1 MGEEK
6 NTFIVYADDIK
17 EIIDELN
24 DNQVASLFRAMVDYQ
39 VSGKE
44 PGFSG
49 SLRFVWIPI
58 RQHMDRDC
66 AKWQR
71 TKERRSAAGRKGGI
85 RSGEVRNKTNEANEA
100 NEAMLRSGSNAS
112 TNEANEAN
120 ISGEAV
126 NVNVN
131 DNVNVNVNGNVNV
144 PHSFKA
150 VSGDDPLSLSSSL
163 VSYLNKKTGGNYRA
177 TKSVTERIGDL
188 VADGYTAEDMVR
200 VIDLK
205 VSEWGGSEKMRQY
218 LRPSTLFGEKFEE
231 YVQQPD
237 PPEVEESRRAE
248 KELAALDEK
257 RLIAKEVLGR
267 LEKEVKG
274 IEARGVRDHWDE
286 WQVAAD
292 KRDAAR
298 AQLESVEKR
307 IKKLRG
313 D

>member
-1 MGEEK
+1 MAKDSTIFYQGQVDICRRHLDAEQFGRLMGALFDLAGDGEPE
-6 NTFIVYADDIK
+6 VDDDIALAF
-17 EIIDELN
+17 EFMALQQNIDRAKYERICERNRLNAKKGGAPKGNQNARKTTQNNRSVEKQPNAKKNNPN
-24 DNQVASLFRAMVDYQ
+24 DN
-39 VSGKE
+39 E
-44 PGFSG
+44 
-49 SLRFVWIPI
+49 
-58 RQHMDRDC
+58 
-66 AKWQR
+66 
-71 TKERRSAAGRKGGI
+71 
-85 RSGEVRNKTNEANEA
+85 
-100 NEAMLRSGSNAS
+100 
-112 TNEANEAN
+112 
-120 ISGEAV
+120 
-126 NVNVN
+126 N
-131 DNVNVNVNGNVNV
+131 DNDNDNDNENE
-144 PHSFKA
+144 
-150 VSGDDPLSLSSSL
+150 SGLNPDSAPSLSSSL
-163 VSYLNKKTGGNYRA
+163 VDYLNKKTGSNYRA

-188 VADGYTAEDMVR
+188 VADGYTAEDMAR

-205 VSEWGGSEKMRQY
+205 VSEWGDSEKMRQY

-237 PPEVEESRRAE
+237 PPEVEENRREE

-257 RLIAKEVLGR
+257 RLIAKEVLDR

-307 IKKLRG
+307 IEKLRG

>member
-1 MGEEK
+1 MAKDSTIFYQGQVDICRRHLDAEQFGRLMGALFDLAGDGEPE
-6 NTFIVYADDIK
+6 VDDDIALAF
-17 EIIDELN
+17 EFMALQQNIDRAKYERICDRNRLNAKKGGAPKGNQNARKTTQNNRSVEKQPNAKKNNPN
-24 DNQVASLFRAMVDYQ
+24 DN
-39 VSGKE
+39 E
-44 PGFSG
+44 
-49 SLRFVWIPI
+49 
-58 RQHMDRDC
+58 
-66 AKWQR
+66 
-71 TKERRSAAGRKGGI
+71 
-85 RSGEVRNKTNEANEA
+85 
-100 NEAMLRSGSNAS
+100 
-112 TNEANEAN
+112 
-120 ISGEAV
+120 
-126 NVNVN
+126 N
-131 DNVNVNVNGNVNV
+131 DNDNDNDNDNE
-144 PHSFKA
+144 
-150 VSGDDPLSLSSSL
+150 SGLNPDSAPSLSSSL
-163 VSYLNKKTGGNYRA
+163 VDYLNKKTGSNYRA

-188 VADGYTAEDMVR
+188 VADGYTAEDMAR

-257 RLIAKEVLGR
+257 RLVAKEVLGR
-267 LEKEVKG
+267 LEKEVKD

-298 AQLESVEKR
+298 AQLESVVKR

>member
-1 MGEEK
+1 MAKDSTIFYQGQVDICRRHLDAEQFGRLMGALFDLAGDGEPE
-6 NTFIVYADDIK
+6 VDDDIALAF
-17 EIIDELN
+17 EFMALQQNIDRAKYERICERNRLNAKKGGAPKGNQNARKTTQNNRSVEKQPNAKKNNPN
-24 DNQVASLFRAMVDYQ
+24 DN
-39 VSGKE
+39 E
-44 PGFSG
+44 
-49 SLRFVWIPI
+49 
-58 RQHMDRDC
+58 
-66 AKWQR
+66 
-71 TKERRSAAGRKGGI
+71 
-85 RSGEVRNKTNEANEA
+85 
-100 NEAMLRSGSNAS
+100 
-112 TNEANEAN
+112 
-120 ISGEAV
+120 
-126 NVNVN
+126 N
-131 DNVNVNVNGNVNV
+131 DNDNDNENENENE
-144 PHSFKA
+144 
-150 VSGDDPLSLSSSL
+150 SGLNPDSAPSLSSSL
-163 VSYLNKKTGGNYRA
+163 VDYLNKKTGSNCRA
-177 TKSVTERIGDL
+177 TKSVAERIGDL
-188 VADGYTAEDMVR
+188 VADGYTAEDMAR

-307 IKKLRG
+307 IDKLRG

>member
-1 MGEEK
+1 MAKDSTIFYQGQVDICRRHLDAEQFGRLMGALFDLAGDGEPE
-6 NTFIVYADDIK
+6 VDDDIALAF
-17 EIIDELN
+17 EFMALQQNIDRAKYERICERNRLNAKKGGAPKGNQNARKTTQNNRSVEKQPNAKKNNPN
-24 DNQVASLFRAMVDYQ
+24 DN
-39 VSGKE
+39 E
-44 PGFSG
+44 
-49 SLRFVWIPI
+49 
-58 RQHMDRDC
+58 
-66 AKWQR
+66 
-71 TKERRSAAGRKGGI
+71 
-85 RSGEVRNKTNEANEA
+85 
-100 NEAMLRSGSNAS
+100 
-112 TNEANEAN
+112 
-120 ISGEAV
+120 
-126 NVNVN
+126 N
-131 DNVNVNVNGNVNV
+131 DNDNDNDNDNE
-144 PHSFKA
+144 
-150 VSGDDPLSLSSSL
+150 SGLNPDSAPSLSSSL
-163 VSYLNKKTGGNYRA
+163 VDYLNKKTGSNYRA

-188 VADGYTAEDMVR
+188 VADGYTAEDMAR

-205 VSEWGGSEKMRQY
+205 VSEWGDSEKMRQY

-257 RLIAKEVLGR
+257 RLVAKEVLGR
-267 LEKEVKG
+267 LEKEVKD

-298 AQLESVEKR
+298 AQLESVVKR

>member
-1 MGEEK
+1 MSKDSTIFYQGQVDICRRHLDAEQFGRLMGALFDLAGDGEPE
-6 NTFIVYADDIK
+6 VDDDIALAF
-17 EIIDELN
+17 EFMALQQNIDRAKYERICERNRLNAKKGGAPKRNQNARKTTQNNRSVEKQPNAKKNNPN
-24 DNQVASLFRAMVDYQ
+24 DN
-39 VSGKE
+39 E
-44 PGFSG
+44 
-49 SLRFVWIPI
+49 
-58 RQHMDRDC
+58 
-66 AKWQR
+66 
-71 TKERRSAAGRKGGI
+71 
-85 RSGEVRNKTNEANEA
+85 
-100 NEAMLRSGSNAS
+100 
-112 TNEANEAN
+112 
-120 ISGEAV
+120 
-126 NVNVN
+126 N
-131 DNVNVNVNGNVNV
+131 DNDNDNENENENE
-144 PHSFKA
+144 
-150 VSGDDPLSLSSSL
+150 SGLNPDSAPSLSSSL
-163 VSYLNKKTGGNYRA
+163 VDYLNKKTGSNYRA

-188 VADGYTAEDMVR
+188 VADGYTAEDMAR

-205 VSEWGGSEKMRQY
+205 VSEWGGSEKMRQH

>member
-1 MGEEK
+1 MAKDSTIFYQGQVDICRRHLDAEQFGRLMGALFDLAGDGEPE
-6 NTFIVYADDIK
+6 VDDDIALAF
-17 EIIDELN
+17 EFMALQQNIDRAKYERICERNRLNAKKGGAPKGNQNARKTTQNNRSVEKQPNAKKNNPN
-24 DNQVASLFRAMVDYQ
+24 DN
-39 VSGKE
+39 E
-44 PGFSG
+44 
-49 SLRFVWIPI
+49 
-58 RQHMDRDC
+58 
-66 AKWQR
+66 
-71 TKERRSAAGRKGGI
+71 
-85 RSGEVRNKTNEANEA
+85 
-100 NEAMLRSGSNAS
+100 
-112 TNEANEAN
+112 
-120 ISGEAV
+120 
-126 NVNVN
+126 N
-131 DNVNVNVNGNVNV
+131 DNDNDNDNDNENE
-144 PHSFKA
+144 
-150 VSGDDPLSLSSSL
+150 SGLNPDSAPSLSSSM
-163 VSYLNKKTGGNYRA
+163 VDYLNKKTGSNYRA
-177 TKSVTERIGDL
+177 TKSVTERIGSL
-188 VADGYTAEDMVR
+188 VADGYTAEDMAR

-257 RLIAKEVLGR
+257 RLVAKEVLGR

-286 WQVAAD
+286 WQIAAD

-307 IKKLRG
+307 IDKLRG

>member
-1 MGEEK
+1 MAKDSTIFYQGQVDICRRHLDAEQFGRLMGALFDLAGDGEPE
-6 NTFIVYADDIK
+6 VADDIALAFEFMALQQNIARAK
-17 EIIDELN
+17 YERICEKNRLNAKKGGAPKGNQNARKTTQNNRSVEKQPNAKKNNPN
-24 DNQVASLFRAMVDYQ
+24 DN
-39 VSGKE
+39 E
-44 PGFSG
+44 
-49 SLRFVWIPI
+49 
-58 RQHMDRDC
+58 
-66 AKWQR
+66 
-71 TKERRSAAGRKGGI
+71 
-85 RSGEVRNKTNEANEA
+85 
-100 NEAMLRSGSNAS
+100 
-112 TNEANEAN
+112 
-120 ISGEAV
+120 
-126 NVNVN
+126 N
-131 DNVNVNVNGNVNV
+131 DNENENENE
-144 PHSFKA
+144 
-150 VSGDDPLSLSSSL
+150 SGLNPDGAPSLSSSL
-163 VSYLNKKTGGNYRA
+163 VDYLNKKTGSNYRA
-177 TKSVTERIGDL
+177 TNSVTERIGDL
-188 VADGYTAEDMVR
+188 VAEGYTAEDMAR

-257 RLIAKEVLGR
+257 RLVAKEVLGR

-307 IKKLRG
+307 IDKLRG

>member
-17 EIIDELN
+17 EIIDEL
-24 DNQVASLFRAMVDYQ
+24 DDEQVASLFRAMVEYQ

-100 NEAMLRSGSNAS
+100 MLQPGSNAS

-150 VSGDDPLSLSSSL
+150 VSGEDPSSLSSSL
-163 VSYLNKKTGGNYRA
+163 VSYLNQKTGGSYRV
-177 TKSVTERIGDL
+177 TGSVTERIGGL
-188 VADGYTAEDMVR
+188 LADGYTAEDMAR

-237 PPEVEESRRAE
+237 PPEVEESRMAE

-267 LEKEVKG
+267 LEKEVKN

-307 IKKLRG
+307 IDKLRG

>member
-1 MGEEK
+1 MAKDSTIFYQGQVDICRRHLDAEQFGRLMGALFDLAGDGEPE
-6 NTFIVYADDIK
+6 VDDDIALAF
-17 EIIDELN
+17 EFMALQQNIDRAKYERICERNRLNAKKGGAPKGNQNARKTTQNNRSVEKQPNAKKNNPN
-24 DNQVASLFRAMVDYQ
+24 DN
-39 VSGKE
+39 E
-44 PGFSG
+44 
-49 SLRFVWIPI
+49 
-58 RQHMDRDC
+58 
-66 AKWQR
+66 
-71 TKERRSAAGRKGGI
+71 
-85 RSGEVRNKTNEANEA
+85 
-100 NEAMLRSGSNAS
+100 
-112 TNEANEAN
+112 
-120 ISGEAV
+120 
-126 NVNVN
+126 N
-131 DNVNVNVNGNVNV
+131 DNDNDNENENENE
-144 PHSFKA
+144 
-150 VSGDDPLSLSSSL
+150 SGLNPDSAPSLSSSL
-163 VSYLNKKTGGNYRA
+163 VDYLNKKTGSNYRA
-177 TKSVTERIGDL
+177 TKSITERIGDL
-188 VADGYTAEDMVR
+188 VADGYTAEDMAR

-248 KELAALDEK
+248 RELAALDEK

-307 IKKLRG
+307 IDKLRG

>member
-1 MGEEK
+1 MAKDSTIFYQGQVDICRRHLDAEQFGRLMGALFDLAGDGEPE
-6 NTFIVYADDIK
+6 VDDDIALAF
-17 EIIDELN
+17 EFMALQQNIDRAKYERICERNRLNAKKGGAPKGNQNARKTTQNNRSVEKQPNAKKNNPN
-24 DNQVASLFRAMVDYQ
+24 DN
-39 VSGKE
+39 E
-44 PGFSG
+44 
-49 SLRFVWIPI
+49 
-58 RQHMDRDC
+58 
-66 AKWQR
+66 
-71 TKERRSAAGRKGGI
+71 
-85 RSGEVRNKTNEANEA
+85 
-100 NEAMLRSGSNAS
+100 
-112 TNEANEAN
+112 
-120 ISGEAV
+120 
-126 NVNVN
+126 N
-131 DNVNVNVNGNVNV
+131 DNDNDNDNENE
-144 PHSFKA
+144 
-150 VSGDDPLSLSSSL
+150 SGLNPDGAPSLSSSM
-163 VSYLNKKTGGNYRA
+163 VDYLNKKTGSSYRA
-177 TKSVTERIGDL
+177 TKSVTERIGNL
-188 VADGYTAEDMVR
+188 VADGYAAEDMTR

-257 RLIAKEVLGR
+257 RLVAKEVLGR
-267 LEKEVKG
+267 LEKEVKD

-307 IKKLRG
+307 IDKLRG